1 MTTLAADGLRVAQ
14 GRSARAYVSAWP
26 AIRPVLVFRSALLLL
41 VIGNLGRV
49 PIGSAGAK
57 DAPLLFNDLLVLAVL
72 AAGLLAG
79 IRARTW
85 RIDAPALLAIV
96 FGAVGAVSAILG
108 ASRFGL
114 TGIQLVFS
122 LAYLARWLAYF
133 GIYLVAINTLR
144 AADVPSIWRAL
155 ESTILAFAAFGI
167 LQSIF
172 LPGFAQ
178 LIYPDMGW
186 DEQGR
191 RLVSTL
197 LDPNFA
203 GGLVMIGL
211 LVELARMAAGAE
223 VPPWKP
229 AVLAIALLLT
239 LSRSSVLAFVV
250 GCLLILA
257 VRGPS
262 RRVLRLAGGFV
273 VLSLPFA
280 PLLLGF
286 ARNYNKLIFDASAL
300 GRLESWLRGVTVF
313 ADNPVLGVGFN
324 TYGFVQRAYGWDFGG
339 MARFG
344 LDGGLLFIAVMTGLV
359 GLALYLGVVGTVL
372 ARCRRIWRD
381 RARSAEDRGL
391 AIGVAAATVATLAH
405 SVFVNSLL
413 FPFIM
418 EVLWVL
424 WALTFVLRAPER
436 EGGTAPPGPVVASF
450 GFAFRA
456 PLR

>member
-1 MTTLAADGLRVAQ
+1 MTILAADWGSPTQRSPARV
-14 GRSARAYVSAWP
+14 RSSVWP
-26 AIRPVLVFRSALLLL
+26 TIRVVDVIRVALLLL

-49 PIGSAGAK
+49 PIGSLAAK
-57 DAPLLFNDLLVLAVL
+57 DAPILFNDILVLAVL
-72 AAGLLAG
+72 ATGFVAA
-79 IRARTW
+79 IRGRAL
-85 RIDAPALLAIV
+85 RIDLPALLALV
-96 FGAVGAVSAILG
+96 VGAVGAVAAVLG
-108 ASRFGL
+108 AARFGL
-114 TGIQLVFS
+114 TGIQLAFS

-144 AADVPSIWRAL
+144 PADVPSIWRAL
-155 ESTILAFAAFGI
+155 EATILAFAVFGI
-167 LQSIF
+167 VQSIF

-178 LIYPDMGW
+178 LVNPEMGW
-186 DEQGR
+186 DIQGR

-203 GGLVMIGL
+203 GGLVAIGL

-223 VPPWKP
+223 VPRWKP
-229 AVLAIALLLT
+229 AVLASALLLT

-262 RRVLRLAGGFV
+262 RRVLRLASAFV

-286 ARNYNKLIFDASAL
+286 ARTYNKLILDASAL

-324 TYGFVQRAYGWDFGG
+324 TYGFVQRAYGWDLGG

-381 RARSAEDRGL
+381 RARSADDRGL
-391 AIGVAAATVATLAH
+391 AIGVAAATAATLAH

-424 WALTFVLRAPER
+424 WALTFVLRAAER

-456 PLR
+456 RLR